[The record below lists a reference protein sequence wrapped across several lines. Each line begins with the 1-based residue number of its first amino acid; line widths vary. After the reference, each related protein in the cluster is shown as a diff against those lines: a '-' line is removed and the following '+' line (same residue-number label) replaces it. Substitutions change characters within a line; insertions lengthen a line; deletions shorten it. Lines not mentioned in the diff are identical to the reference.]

1 LICNSF
7 KNPFN
12 IIEIKEA
19 LNMVVKNK
27 MGRPRKDTVDKYRV
41 QTWFKFVSGNSER
54 TAYQLEK
61 EFSPEKFKTDLNGN
75 ISHPCLWGKYRVGKV
90 TPGAALI
97 DKVDKKYPGSLF
109 WLNHPIWILLADRI
123 PSREMLK
130 ASVAPAKSRLTKIVG
145 EYNPRMRTNILTDE
159 NTYNYFYKFD
169 LVKKFGGFSERDSI
183 DKLIGALAL
192 LIDAEIRDC
201 HLQYEFSYRA
211 VLCNISTA
219 SGYLPY
225 IDKRNLEERVLS
237 RFPFE
242 GKSKIQP

>member
-1 LICNSF
+1 
-7 KNPFN
+7 
-12 IIEIKEA
+12 
-19 LNMVVKNK
+19 MVVKNK

>member
-1 LICNSF
+1 
-7 KNPFN
+7 
-12 IIEIKEA
+12 
-19 LNMVVKNK
+19 MVVKNK

-75 ISHPCLWGKYRVGKV
+75 ISHPCIWGKYRAGKV
-90 TPGAALI
+90 TPGAALLE
-97 DKVDKKYPGSLF
+97 KVDKKYPGSLF
-109 WLNHPIWILLADRI
+109 WLNHPIWILLADRT

-169 LVKKFGGFSERDSI
+169 LIKKFGGFSERDSI

-192 LIDAEIRDC
+192 LIDAEIRGC

-211 VLCNISTA
+211 VLCNLSTA

-225 IDKRNLEERVLS
+225 IDKRNLQERVLS

-242 GKSKIQP
+242 IKGNLRL